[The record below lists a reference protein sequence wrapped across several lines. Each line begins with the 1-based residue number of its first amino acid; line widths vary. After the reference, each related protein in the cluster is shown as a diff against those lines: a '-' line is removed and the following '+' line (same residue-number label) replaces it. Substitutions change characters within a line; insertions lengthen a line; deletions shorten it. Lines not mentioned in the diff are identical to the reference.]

1 MKKIIIL
8 SIMFLLAFSVSAQN
22 SKYVYE
28 NQQAK
33 STQVSSGVT
42 EPDNFISFVSV
53 YPNPVADVLKIS
65 FKSSRNSKVM
75 ISLFNNIGKQVYS
88 QESNVEP
95 GNNMFTIDVRSKSIE
110 SGIYFVQLLA
120 EKEVLTKKLIIK

>member
-1 MKKIIIL
+1 MKKIFIL

-95 GNNMFTIDVRSKSIE
+95 GNNLFTIDVRSKSIE

>member
-1 MKKIIIL
+1 
-8 SIMFLLAFSVSAQN
+8 MFLLAFSVSAQN

>member
-1 MKKIIIL
+1 MKKIFLL
-8 SIMFLLAFSVSAQN
+8 SVIFLLAFSVSAQN
-22 SKYVYE
+22 SRYVYE

-33 STQVSSGVT
+33 SSQVLGILT
-42 EPDNFISFVSV
+42 ESDNFISNISV

-65 FKSSRNSKVM
+65 FKSSRSSKAM

-95 GNNMFTIDVRSKSIE
+95 GNNLFTIDVRSKSIE
-110 SGIYFVQLLA
+110 SGIYFVQIIA
-120 EKEVLTKKLIIK
+120 EKEVLTKKVIIK